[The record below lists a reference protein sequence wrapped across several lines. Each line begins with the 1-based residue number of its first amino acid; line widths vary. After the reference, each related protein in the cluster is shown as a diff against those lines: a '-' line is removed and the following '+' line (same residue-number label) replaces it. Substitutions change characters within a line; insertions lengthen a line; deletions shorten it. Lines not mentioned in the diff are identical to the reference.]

1 LRELPKYQDLS
12 GEQQEVYELPLDG
25 NYLVSGPPGTG
36 KTVMALY
43 RAQQYR
49 KAGREVVLLSFNRL
63 LNDFMGEGARSLGIR
78 PVVVTYIMWL
88 KTIFNGSVPLVSNP
102 KNNWDYDWNEI
113 FQRATELPRLDCLI
127 IDEGQDMPSQF
138 YFFVKQITDH
148 LTVFADE
155 NQRIFE
161 EQSTIADI
169 RTWLGNPPEY
179 LLTANYRNTRTIA
192 ELAARFYTGL
202 QTGIPN
208 LPVRGEHEPKIVV
221 KRVQSDVESAHQI
234 VARAKL
240 DKDNPDRTVGVFA
253 PDPRAAGFMRHRFD
267 EDTELEL
274 REKKNDVWPK
284 VLQHYYAWIKG
295 RPPAPETIFG
305 VPGVYLTNLFNSK
318 GLEFETLYLV
328 RLQKLYR
335 KLDNPITLM
344 LFYVAIA
351 RARSTIEFH
360 YSGRDEPEIIGFL
373 RNTGLDITFET

>member
-1 LRELPKYQDLS
+1 MRKLPTYQDLS

-63 LNDFMGEGARSLGIR
+63 LNDFMGEGARNLHIR
-78 PVVVTYIMWL
+78 SVVVGYTLWL
-88 KTIFNGSVPLVSNP
+88 KTIFNENVPLVSNP
-102 KNNWDYDWNEI
+102 TNKWNYDWDEI
-113 FQRATELPRLDCLI
+113 IQRAPELPRLDCLI
-127 IDEGQDMPSQF
+127 IDEGQDMPREF
-138 YFFVKQITDH
+138 YFFVKLITDH

-179 LLTANYRNTRTIA
+179 RLTENYRNTRTIA
-192 ELAARFYTGL
+192 ELAARFFTGL

-208 LPVRGEHEPKIVV
+208 LPEQGEHEPKIVV
-221 KRVQSDVESAHQI
+221 RHVQNDVESAHQI

-240 DKDNPDRTVGVFA
+240 DKTNPDHTVGVFA
-253 PDPRAAGFMRHRFD
+253 PDKTAAWFMRYRFD
-267 EDTELEL
+267 EDTEIEL
-274 REKKNDVWPK
+274 RETKRDVWPK
-284 VLQHYYAWIKG
+284 VLQHYYAWSKG
-295 RPPAPETIFG
+295 NPPAPDTIFG

-318 GLEFETLYLV
+318 GLEFETVYLV
-328 RLQKLYR
+328 RLQKLSR
-335 KLDNPITLM
+335 KLEDPMTLM

-360 YSGRDEPEIIGFL
+360 YSGPDEPEIIGFL
-373 RNTGLDITFET
+373 RGSRLDITFEA

>member
-1 LRELPKYQDLS
+1 MRELPKYQDLS

-208 LPVRGEHEPKIVV
+208 LPEQGEHEPKIVV
-221 KRVQSDVESAHQI
+221 RNVQSDVESARQI

-240 DKDNPDRTVGVFA
+240 DKTNPDRTVGVFA
-253 PDPRAAGFMRHRFD
+253 PDAGAAWYMRKKGYD
-267 EDTELEL
+267 ENTELEL
-274 REKKNDVWPK
+274 RETERDVWPK
-284 VLQHYYAWIKG
+284 VLQHYFPWKRG
-295 RPPAPETIFG
+295 MPPAPDTIFS

-318 GLEFETLYLV
+318 GLEFETVYLV

-335 KLDNPITLM
+335 RLDDPITLM

-360 YSGRDEPEIIGFL
+360 YSGSEEPEIIGFL
-373 RNTGLDITFET
+373 RDTGLI

>member
-1 LRELPKYQDLS
+1 MRELPKYQDLS

-78 PVVVTYIMWL
+78 PVVVAYTMWL

-102 KNNWDYDWNEI
+102 RNKWDYDWNEI
-113 FQRATELPRLDCLI
+113 IQRAPELPRLDCLI
-127 IDEGQDMPSQF
+127 IDEGQDMPREF
-138 YFFVKQITDH
+138 YFFVKLITDH

-179 LLTANYRNTRTIA
+179 RLTENYRNTRTIA
-192 ELAARFYTGL
+192 ELAARFFTGL

-208 LPVRGEHEPKIVV
+208 LPEQGEHEPKIVV
-221 KRVQSDVESAHQI
+221 RHVQNDVESAHQI

-253 PDPRAAGFMRHRFD
+253 PDKTAAWFMRYRFD
-267 EDTELEL
+267 EDTEIEL
-274 REKKNDVWPK
+274 RETKRDVWPK
-284 VLQHYYAWIKG
+284 VLQHYYAWSKG
-295 RPPAPETIFG
+295 RPPAPDTIFG

-318 GLEFETLYLV
+318 GLEFETVYLV

-335 KLDNPITLM
+335 KLDDPITLM

-360 YSGRDEPEIIGFL
+360 YSGPDEPEIIGFL
-373 RNTGLDITFET
+373 RGSRLDITFEA

>member
-1 LRELPKYQDLS
+1 MRELPKYQDLS
-12 GEQQEVYELPLDG
+12 GEQQEVYDLPLDG

-43 RAQQYR
+43 RALQYR
-49 KAGREVVLLSFNRL
+49 EAEREVVLLSFNRL
-63 LNDFMGEGARSLGIR
+63 LNAFMGEGAKSLGIES
-78 PVVVTYIMWL
+78 VVETYTMWL
-88 KTIFNGSVPLVSNP
+88 KTIFNENVPLVSNP
-102 KNNWDYDWNEI
+102 RNNWDYDWHEI
-113 FQRATELPRLDCLI
+113 IRRAPELPRLGSLV
-127 IDEGQDMPSQF
+127 IDEGQDMPREF
-138 YFFVKQITDH
+138 YFFIKQLTDH

-179 LLTANYRNTRTIA
+179 RLTENYRNTRTIA
-192 ELAARFYTGL
+192 RLAARFFTGL
-202 QTGIPN
+202 KTGIPN
-208 LPVRGEHEPKIVV
+208 LPEQGKHEPKIVV
-221 KRVQSDVESAHQI
+221 KRVQNDAESARQI

-240 DKDNPDRTVGVFA
+240 DKDSPDRTVGVFA
-253 PDPRAAGFMRHRFD
+253 PDPRAAWFMRYRFD
-267 EDTELEL
+267 EDTEIEL
-274 REKKNDVWPK
+274 RDRRNDAWPY
-284 VLQHYYAWIKG
+284 VLQHYYAWSKG
-295 RPPAPETIFG
+295 KPPAPDTIFG

-335 KLDNPITLM
+335 KLDDPITLM

-360 YSGRDEPEIIGFL
+360 YSGPDEPEIIGFL
-373 RNTGLDITFET
+373 RDTDLT